1 MCFRYLI
8 VNYPYSN
15 FTISQ
20 RSFTA
25 IGSHGPNLT
34 KIHAEVGSSLDGPF
48 PQIVFGILTIFTI
61 LGFLVLTPFY
71 IFYAIPGIIISA
83 LFDKPR
89 ARRIEK
95 RQKELEKLWGKI
107 HGD

>member
-8 VNYPYSN
+8 VNYPYNN

-20 RSFTA
+20 RSFTP

-34 KIHAEVGSSLDGPF
+34 RIHAEVGSSGDGPF
-48 PQIVFGILTIFTI
+48 PNIVIGIVAIFAIFGY
-61 LGFLVLTPFY
+61 LVAIPYLL
-71 IFYAIPGIIISA
+71 FYAIPEIIISA